1 VQPKVDVFEKEN
13 EEIKQQLETA
23 VSPKADSP
31 DHRPLPTLA
40 SQTSGSPP
48 AAASRS
54 TARSAEVR
62 QRRQPPLTTVGLYWR
77 TQWTKWNDWNAVRL
91 VTGGKLEKVDVVS
104 IKRRKRIVKALIT
117 AILGGTIYY
126 HRDAVA
132 SAWSEIVASV
142 PIKAW

>member
-1 VQPKVDVFEKEN
+1 
-13 EEIKQQLETA
+13 
-23 VSPKADSP
+23 
-31 DHRPLPTLA
+31 
-40 SQTSGSPP
+40 
-48 AAASRS
+48 
-54 TARSAEVR
+54 
-62 QRRQPPLTTVGLYWR
+62 
-77 TQWTKWNDWNAVRL
+77 
-91 VTGGKLEKVDVVS
+91 VDVVS